1 MKREIKLFCSS
12 NVASVFLKPIIL
24 HGIYALN
31 LEKRR
36 EKMLVFSRRGVGVIL
51 NCVVEGGFL
60 GGGGLLYPQQRIK
73 EAFTSSYRIKVV

>member
-36 EKMLVFSRRGVGVIL
+36 GGYFKLCSVGRDSGGRGTLPPAEDQRGIHIIL
-51 NCVVEGGFL
+51 
-60 GGGGLLYPQQRIK
+60 
-73 EAFTSSYRIKVV
+73 

>member
-31 LEKRR
+31 LEKKKR
-36 EKMLVFSRRGVGVIL
+36 KK
-51 NCVVEGGFL
+51 C
-60 GGGGLLYPQQRIK
+60 
-73 EAFTSSYRIKVV
+73 

>member
-36 EKMLVFSRRGVGVIL
+36 EKNVSFFLRRGRGVIL
-51 NCVVEGGFL
+51 NCVL
-60 GGGGLLYPQQRIK
+60 
-73 EAFTSSYRIKVV
+73 

>member
-36 EKMLVFSRRGVGVIL
+36 EKNVSFFEKGAGVIL
-51 NCVVEGGFL
+51 NCVL
-60 GGGGLLYPQQRIK
+60 
-73 EAFTSSYRIKVV
+73 

>member
-31 LEKRR
+31 LEKKKRK
-36 EKMLVFSRRGVGVIL
+36 KMLVFFW
-51 NCVVEGGFL
+51 E
-60 GGGGLLYPQQRIK
+60 GGGGYFKLCSGGRDSGGEGGTLPPAEDQRGIH
-73 EAFTSSYRIKVV
+73 IIL

>member
-1 MKREIKLFCSS
+1 MKTEIKLFCSS

-36 EKMLVFSRRGVGVIL
+36 EKLLVILRRGEWGVIL
-51 NCVVEGGFL
+51 NCVVKGGDFGGFPL
-60 GGGGLLYPQQRIK
+60 PPAEDQRGIH
-73 EAFTSSYRIKVV
+73 IIL

>member
-1 MKREIKLFCSS
+1 MKTEIKLFCSS

-36 EKMLVFSRRGVGVIL
+36 EKNVSFF
-51 NCVVEGGFL
+51 EK
-60 GGGGLLYPQQRIK
+60 GGGGYFKLCSGGRDSGGEGVTLPPAEDQRGIH
-73 EAFTSSYRIKVV
+73 IIL